1 MAGDKTDICLRNIE
15 RILLVDDDEAFLK
28 VAQAILKSKGY
39 SVDVAENGREALRKL
54 NESVFSLV
62 ILDILLPDMSGI
74 ELLTSINRVQPEI
87 ISIIST
93 GYSSIENS
101 VQSLNLGAFAYLE
114 KPLHPERLLDVIRR
128 GLEKKNLQQE
138 NRRLL
143 RELEQRNRDL
153 NILLSVSQSISCSL
167 NPDQIVDSA
176 LDIMAQS
183 LRIDAGYLFFQ
194 QSDVLMLKGCQG
206 FDDDYIK
213 KLGSLDL
220 TRSAINSML
229 DTNEPVYFKRISPAG
244 DPLMACL
251 AENGFVSILLVPTA
265 TTKQAEGI
273 MAVTTRT
280 ERVFSPMEVNLFKAT
295 SREIAIA
302 ITNSRLFEEASS
314 ARALRELD
322 SLRTELLANV
332 SHELRTPLAAIK
344 GFASSLLQPD
354 ISFDDETR
362 LSFIRTIDSEAD
374 RLSHMIDDLLLM
386 SRIEAGVFKANK
398 EPYEIKEIIDGIRDR
413 LFSIAIKHNLRI
425 VIPENLPPV
434 AVDGHRIGEVFTNLV
449 ENAVKYSPEASEIRI
464 EMELH
469 NNEIISRVK
478 DNGIGIPEEYQ
489 PMVFDRFNQLRSKNG
504 RRKGSGL
511 GLCICRGIVESH
523 GGKIWVESKPG
534 QGAVFSFT
542 IPLDDNTAPE

>member
-1 MAGDKTDICLRNIE
+1 MAGEKTNICLKSKD

-28 VAQAILKSKGY
+28 VGQAILRARGY
-39 SVDVAENGREALRKL
+39 DVDTAYNGREALRKL
-54 NESVFSLV
+54 EETVFSLV
-62 ILDILLPDMSGI
+62 VLDILLPDMSGI
-74 ELLTSINRVQPEI
+74 ELLTSINRVQPDI

-128 GLEKKNLQQE
+128 GLEKRNLQQE

-153 NILLSVSQSISCSL
+153 NILLSVSQSVSCSL
-167 NPDQIVDSA
+167 NPEQIVDSA
-176 LDIMAQS
+176 LDIIDNS
-183 LRIDAGYLFFQ
+183 LGIDAGYLFFQ
-194 QSDVLMLKGCQG
+194 KGEALMLKGCQG
-206 FDDDYIK
+206 INEDFINRIHD
-213 KLGSLDL
+213 LRLTGSV
-220 TRSAINSML
+220 INQA
-229 DTNEPVYFKRISPAG
+229 TEKNEPLYFERMSPG
-244 DPLMACL
+244 TDILMDFL
-251 AENGFVSILLVPTA
+251 VKNGYSSLLLVPVA
-265 TTKQAEGI
+265 TTKQVEGT
-273 MAVTTRT
+273 MAIATRSG
-280 ERVFSPMEVNLFKAT
+280 RMFSPLEVNLLKAIG
-295 SREIAIA
+295 REIAIA
-302 ITNSRLFEEASS
+302 ITNTRLFEEASS

-362 LSFIRTIDSEAD
+362 LSFIRTIDGEAD

-398 EPYEIKEIIDGIRDR
+398 EVFEIREIIDSIKDR
-413 LFSIAIKHNLRI
+413 LYSIAIKHNLRI
-425 VIPENLPPV
+425 IIPDNLPPV
-434 AVDGHRIGEVFTNLV
+434 VVDGPRIGEVFTNLV

-464 EMELH
+464 EIELH
-469 NNEIISRVK
+469 DDQIVAHVR

-504 RRKGSGL
+504 QRKGSGL

-523 GGKIWVESKPG
+523 GGKIWVKSQPG
-534 QGAVFSFT
+534 EGATFSFNFP
-542 IPLDDNTAPE
+542 INDPLFCN